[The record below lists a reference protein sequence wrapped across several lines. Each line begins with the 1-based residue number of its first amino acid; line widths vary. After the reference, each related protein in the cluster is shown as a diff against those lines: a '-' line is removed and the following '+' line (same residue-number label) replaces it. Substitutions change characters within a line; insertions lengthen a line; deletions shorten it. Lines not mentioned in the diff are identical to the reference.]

1 MKIML
6 LTAATGGGH
15 LRASAAVEQYIRDNT
30 GYDVVT
36 IDTLKAVNRFLDKS
50 VCDTYRFM
58 AKRIPA
64 MFGRLYKQTNR
75 ENLLSDL
82 VPKLSGAF
90 SNLLYAS
97 ISKYHPDVILT
108 THPFATEMVS
118 DLKEDGSITAPLIC
132 ILTDYGVHRAW
143 IAPYVDAYVVAS
155 DVMDRHP
162 ESRQPV
168 PGQIRVRHLPLYG
181 QADPSHVWQA
191 L

>member
-30 GYDVVT
+30 GYEVVT

-75 ENLLSDL
+75 EKPALRPGAQAQRGLQQPAVRQHFQ
-82 VPKLSGAF
+82 VPPGCDPD
-90 SNLLYAS
+90 
-97 ISKYHPDVILT
+97 HP
-108 THPFATEMVS
+108 
-118 DLKEDGSITAPLIC
+118 PLC
-132 ILTDYGVHRAW
+132 HGNGFRPEGGWLDHRA
-143 IAPYVDAYVVAS
+143 A
-155 DVMDRHP
+155 
-162 ESRQPV
+162 
-168 PGQIRVRHLPLYG
+168 
-181 QADPSHVWQA
+181 
-191 L
+191 